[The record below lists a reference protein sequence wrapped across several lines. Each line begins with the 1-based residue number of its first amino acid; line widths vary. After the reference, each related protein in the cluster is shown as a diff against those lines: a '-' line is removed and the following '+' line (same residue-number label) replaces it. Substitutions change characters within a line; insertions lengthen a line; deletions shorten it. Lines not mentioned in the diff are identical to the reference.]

1 MLDKPISE
9 TLETES
15 AETEPTLASEPNDTN
30 VLDTPTAK
38 RSPLVVALRAILQFV
53 LMVAVLFGSYIA
65 MDRLV
70 SSREEPGKRP
80 FSRQALTVETQKV
93 VIQDHRPT
101 VLVYGQVETAT
112 NIDMRPLVS
121 GEIINVNPNLSAG
134 VRINKG
140 DLLVEI
146 DRFNYEGAVLEA
158 KANLA
163 QVEGAI
169 REIDARLASEKD
181 QLQSSNEQL
190 NLARADLT
198 RAQSLSQTGTLTKKQ
213 VDERMLIV
221 SQREQSVGQR
231 RNNIIIA
238 EAQREQQLANADR
251 LAWKLREA
259 ERKLQNTKLF
269 APFGGIISNSNAEI
283 GRSVSGNDVIA
294 SIYDDKSL
302 EARFTLTNAQ
312 YGRMAVD
319 SDPLIGRDVTIEWT
333 IGESSYQ
340 YAGTINRIGATVA
353 ADRGGVEVV
362 AVIDPA
368 DHHDTVQLRPG
379 AFVEIIVP
387 DRLYKASLSV
397 PETSIYDQSHIFV
410 VKDKKLARRDVE
422 ILAFDGSS
430 AIVKSKTGGTA
441 IDDGDQL
448 LITRLT
454 EANDGIPVQAPGK
467 GGPPRGKG
475 KPDGTNV
482 EGAKVDGV
490 KPEGNKRG
498 GGRPPRDNATS
509 NGTEG

>member
-9 TLETES
+9 TLETE
-15 AETEPTLASEPNDTN
+15 P
-30 VLDTPTAK
+30 VLDEQIQEAPKATRAP
-38 RSPLVVALRAILQFV
+38 VVIVFRAILQFV
-53 LMVAVLFGSYIA
+53 LMAAVLFGSYMA

-70 SSREEPGKRP
+70 SSREEPSKRA
-80 FSRQALTVETQKV
+80 FTRQAVTVETQKV
-93 VIQDHRPT
+93 AIQDHRPT
-101 VLVYGQVETAT
+101 VLVYGQVETAA

-169 REIDARLASEKD
+169 REIDARLASETD

-198 RAQSLSQTGTLTKKQ
+198 RAQSLSASGTLTKKQ
-213 VDERMLIV
+213 VDDRMLIV

-238 EAQREQQLANADR
+238 EAQREQQLANTDR
-251 LAWKLREA
+251 LKWKLREA
-259 ERKLQNTKLF
+259 DRKLENTKLF

-283 GRSVSGNDVIA
+283 GRSVSGSDVIA

-312 YGRMAVD
+312 YGRMAID
-319 SDPLIGRDVTIEWT
+319 SDQLIGRKVTIDWT
-333 IGESSYQ
+333 IGASSYE
-340 YAGTINRIGATVA
+340 YGGTINRIGATVA

-362 AVIDPA
+362 AIIDPV
-368 DHHDTVQLRPG
+368 DHAVQLRPG
-379 AFVEIIVP
+379 AFVEITVP
-387 DRLYKASLSV
+387 DRLYSASINV

-410 VKDKKLARRDVE
+410 VEDGKLARRDVE
-422 ILAFDGSS
+422 ILAFDGNN
-430 AIVKSKTGGTA
+430 AIVKSKADGSQ
-441 IDDGDQL
+441 INEGDQL

-454 EANDGIPVQAPGK
+454 EANDGIAVQAPGK
-467 GGPPRGKG
+467 SAPPRVQGK
-475 KPDGTNV
+475 DATEGTGENV
-482 EGAKVDGV
+482 KSAEGENK
-490 KPEGNKRG
+490 KPEGGKRPLRERAVTHGTG
-498 GGRPPRDNATS
+498 G
-509 NGTEG
+509 

>member
-9 TLETES
+9 DTKPDLLTDQNIEITLEPE
-15 AETEPTLASEPNDTN
+15 
-30 VLDTPTAK
+30 K
-38 RSPLVVALRAILQFV
+38 RSSLVIAFRAIVQLI
-53 LMVAVLFGSYIA
+53 LMGAVLIGSYMA

-70 SSREEPGKRP
+70 SSREEPGKRA
-80 FSRQALTVETQKV
+80 FNRQAVTVETQKV
-93 VIQDHRPT
+93 TIQDRRPT
-101 VLVYGQVETAT
+101 VLVYGQVETAA

-169 REIDARLASEKD
+169 REIDARLASETD

-190 NLARADLT
+190 DLARADLA
-198 RAQSLSQTGTLTKKQ
+198 RAQSLSQSGTLTKKQ
-213 VDERMLIV
+213 VDDRMLIV

-238 EAQREQQLANADR
+238 EAQREQQVANTDR
-251 LAWKLREA
+251 LKWKLREA
-259 ERKLQNTKLF
+259 DRKLENTKLF

-283 GRSVSGNDVIA
+283 GRSVSGSDVIA
-294 SIYDDKSL
+294 TIYDDKSL

-312 YGRMAVD
+312 YGRMAID
-319 SDPLIGRDVTIEWT
+319 SDQLIGRKVTIDWT
-333 IGESSYQ
+333 IGETKYE

-368 DHHDTVQLRPG
+368 DHAAQLRPG
-379 AFVEIIVP
+379 AFVEITVP
-387 DRLYKASLSV
+387 DKLYSASISV

-410 VKDKKLARRDVE
+410 VVDGKLSRRDVD
-422 ILAFDGSS
+422 ILAFDGSN
-430 AIVKSKTGGTA
+430 AIVSSKADGTQ
-441 IDDGDQL
+441 INDGDQL

-467 GGPPRGKG
+467 SGPPRGKDKPGG
-475 KPDGTNV
+475 KPN
-482 EGAKVDGV
+482 
-490 KPEGNKRG
+490 PEGKNGVQGNAENTGAAKREG
-498 GGRPPRDNATS
+498 GKRPPREKTETSGTDN
-509 NGTEG
+509 